1 MALVLVPLAEGF
13 EDLEAITI
21 TDLLRRAQI
30 DVISA
35 GLKPGPVKG
44 SRGTIVVPD
53 MSLDEALANKFDM
66 IVLPGGQ
73 PGATHLEQDQRI
85 HKLLQDM
92 AANNKV
98 IAAICAAPKVLATA
112 GLLDGKQATSYPG
125 SVSAAEFP
133 TVKLST
139 NPVVIDGNIV
149 TSRGPGTAMDFTLT
163 LIEMLVGA
171 EVSRNVEQALQ
182 RPL

>member
-30 DVISA
+30 DVDTA
-35 GLKPGPVKG
+35 GLKPGPVHG

-53 MSLDEALANKFDM
+53 MSLEEALDKSYDM

-73 PGATHLEQDQRI
+73 PGATNLEHDPRI
-85 HKLLQDM
+85 RKLLQEM

-98 IAAICAAPKVLATA
+98 TAAICAAPKVLATA

-125 SVSAAEFP
+125 SITATEFP
-133 TVKLST
+133 KLTIST
-139 NPVVIDGNIV
+139 NAVVVDGNVV

-163 LIEMLVGA
+163 LIEMISGA
-171 EVSRNVEQALQ
+171 DVRSNVEQALQ
-182 RPL
+182 RP